1 MAARQIGLDGTSTN
15 MLNDCSLY
23 SVVKIYGAGIAWDVP
38 NGEWDTARWEQY
50 KSAVSTHFLP
60 QKYRYITYWEK
71 YKTIHYRG
79 FIRKLIPL
87 RFTCDENKMQIGAKT
102 LNTQPSTSLM
112 LMNLSPEHDMKM
124 FFAPLHMDER
134 GQLLQC
140 DRQEFK
146 SESRIFWTQN
156 SDSMDSQIRANLR
169 QSIAN

>member
-1 MAARQIGLDGTSTN
+1 MIAVSTQ
-15 MLNDCSLY
+15 
-23 SVVKIYGAGIAWDVP
+23 IYGAGIAWDVP

-60 QKYRYITYWEK
+60 QKYTSLTGKSIRP
-71 YKTIHYRG
+71 
-79 FIRKLIPL
+79 FIIVVLSENWSHF

>member
-1 MAARQIGLDGTSTN
+1 MI
-15 MLNDCSLY
+15 
-23 SVVKIYGAGIAWDVP
+23 
-38 NGEWDTARWEQY
+38 
-50 KSAVSTHFLP
+50 AVSTLWWRFMGRNCVRRAKRRMGYRAVRAIQKRGFHALP
-60 QKYRYITYWEK
+60 TTEIYITYWEK